1 MLCAGVNAQCH
12 ALLRFTGGDSKLNRE
27 RRSTPHHGL
36 ACLEQMPRLCR
47 RARHQGPT
55 AHVQNKYFQ
64 SISFADTRRFRLHGP
79 KAGLTSFANVGRGL
93 VPATPLLPLGA
104 FNHRP
109 QSVELG
115 CTSHGAYIFPT
126 NVAPL
131 ERGELRLVNKGSFK
145 PLPFRQ
151 GLLTL
156 VVRWFP
162 LRGVGAVLQ
171 DTQEAVPYRRH
182 SIGVAQTTRPSSPG
196 RAGLCMRAAEEE
208 KRPRRM
214 RTRGALSQIS
224 S

>member
-1 MLCAGVNAQCH
+1 MLCAGVNAQRH
-12 ALLRFTGGDSKLNRE
+12 ALLHFTGGDSKLNRE

-47 RARHQGPT
+47 RARHQGLT

-131 ERGELRLVNKGSFK
+131 ERGALRLVNKGSFK

-151 GLLTL
+151 GLLTKK
-156 VVRWFP
+156 P
-162 LRGVGAVLQ
+162 LGWKKNCFA
-171 DTQEAVPYRRH
+171 RRPPMRQAKV
-182 SIGVAQTTRPSSPG
+182 SLGG
-196 RAGLCMRAAEEE
+196 LRA
-208 KRPRRM
+208 
-214 RTRGALSQIS
+214 
-224 S
+224 

>member
-1 MLCAGVNAQCH
+1 MLCACINAQRH
-12 ALLRFTGGDSKLNRE
+12 VLLRFTGGDSKLNRE
-27 RRSTPHHGL
+27 WRSTLHHGFSS
-36 ACLEQMPRLCR
+36 LEQMPRLCR
-47 RARHQGPT
+47 RARHQGLT

-93 VPATPLLPLGA
+93 VPATPLLPLRA

-131 ERGELRLVNKGSFK
+131 ERGALRLVNKGSFK

-151 GLLTL
+151 GLLTA
-156 VVRWFP
+156 VSPKRKGTPVPYGEVSPIWVRRTKSRTAQW
-162 LRGVGAVLQ
+162 Q
-171 DTQEAVPYRRH
+171 AVPAERCRAPEEQSSHRTLQVQEQH
-182 SIGVAQTTRPSSPG
+182 S
-196 RAGLCMRAAEEE
+196 
-208 KRPRRM
+208 PRQRE
-214 RTRGALSQIS
+214 R
-224 S
+224 